1 MSRPKSRQV
10 GTAGLLLRHPDGS
23 CSRGCRRCGEWA
35 SAPGWRAGLREA
47 RQHAAS
53 HAAADA
59 RYIDTPWGIPAH
71 EFPATRAT
79 RRRRWLDRLAA
90 AVVVLALAALAFSL
104 TVANVSG
111 ITGHA
116 GPLGRPPAST
126 TSLPHHPDASTA
138 TAAPAASTLA
148 WTMGGDR

>member
-10 GTAGLLLRHPDGS
+10 GTAGLLLRHPDRT

-79 RRRRWLDRLAA
+79 RRRWLGRLAA

-104 TVANVSG
+104 TVANVTS
-111 ITGHA
+111 HA
-116 GPLGRPPAST
+116 APLRPPAAASIVT
-126 TSLPHHPDASTA
+126 LPHPGASPA
-138 TAAPAASTLA
+138 TAGSTV
-148 WTMGGDR
+148 GGDR